1 MKKSYILVG
10 IFIIF
15 IVFISIVG
23 SIVVTGNKKI
33 KEEKDILDIQT
44 NKEVYFSGY
53 GYSIDNPNIIVNP
66 YGNSP
71 LTAIVMFET
80 NDYSNVSIS
89 VKSKDG
95 NSDINYEFPKDKH
108 HLIPI
113 YGLYA
118 DYNNTVVISSEG
130 VDKVINIKTD
140 KLPDDFV
147 YVDSMES
154 GNFRFYNGNYP
165 YAIDSNDEVRWY
177 LNGNYYGDILVLDN
191 SKIVIGSDK
200 YTEDGNTISF
210 YEMNFLGKIY
220 HEYLLPNGYYG
231 VNALYNDNI
240 LILSDKLMLIDLQTG
255 ELIEEYIKNDDYN
268 YICTIEDDIIVGK
281 DDLYYRVTDGELEEY
296 SYKNIINEANF
307 YNNTG
312 NYKLMPS
319 NRFGSLKE
327 TPISD
332 KRISLIKYSKSELKN
347 IKIEKDNNR
356 IKIINDSDNKIYIIL
371 DKFLDKRVYEVGYIK
386 YINTFGLKGK
396 YTVYFK
402 VDDDVYKTDYYI
414 EV

>member
-191 SKIVIGSDK
+191 SNIVIGSDK

-240 LILSDKLMLIDLQTG
+240 LILQT
-255 ELIEEYIKNDDYN
+255 YANN
-268 YICTIEDDIIVGK
+268 YMTH
-281 DDLYYRVTDGELEEY
+281 
-296 SYKNIINEANF
+296 
-307 YNNTG
+307 
-312 NYKLMPS
+312 
-319 NRFGSLKE
+319 
-327 TPISD
+327 
-332 KRISLIKYSKSELKN
+332 
-347 IKIEKDNNR
+347 
-356 IKIINDSDNKIYIIL
+356 
-371 DKFLDKRVYEVGYIK
+371 
-386 YINTFGLKGK
+386 
-396 YTVYFK
+396 
-402 VDDDVYKTDYYI
+402 
-414 EV
+414 

>member
-1 MKKSYILVG
+1 MKKSYILIG

-23 SIVVTGNKKI
+23 SIVVTGNTKI

-177 LNGNYYGDILVLDN
+177 LNSNYYGDILVLDN
-191 SKIVIGSDK
+191 SNIVIGSDK

-220 HEYLLPNGYYG
+220 HEYLFPNGYYG

-332 KRISLIKYSKSELKN
+332 KRISLIKYSKGELKN

>member
-165 YAIDSNDEVRWY
+165 YAIDSNGEVRWY

-312 NYKLMPS
+312 NYKFF
-319 NRFGSLKE
+319 N
-327 TPISD
+327 
-332 KRISLIKYSKSELKN
+332 
-347 IKIEKDNNR
+347 
-356 IKIINDSDNKIYIIL
+356 
-371 DKFLDKRVYEVGYIK
+371 
-386 YINTFGLKGK
+386 
-396 YTVYFK
+396 
-402 VDDDVYKTDYYI
+402 
-414 EV
+414 

>member
-1 MKKSYILVG
+1 
-10 IFIIF
+10 
-15 IVFISIVG
+15 
-23 SIVVTGNKKI
+23 
-33 KEEKDILDIQT
+33 
-44 NKEVYFSGY
+44 
-53 GYSIDNPNIIVNP
+53 
-66 YGNSP
+66 
-71 LTAIVMFET
+71 MFET

-191 SKIVIGSDK
+191 SNIVIGSDK

-332 KRISLIKYSKSELKN
+332 KRISLIKYSKGELKN

-402 VDDDVYKTDYYI
+402 LDDDVYKTDYYI